1 MTSER
6 NGFDKP
12 RPEGRNDIVHLHEI
26 IRLLESGWAGKHIL
40 VVGDVMLDKYIHG
53 SVDRI
58 SPEAPVPIV
67 HATKRGQQPVERPMS
82 P

>member
-1 MTSER
+1 MSER
-6 NGFDKP
+6 NGLDKP

-26 IRLLESGWAGKHIL
+26 IHLLESGWAGKHIL

-53 SVDRI
+53 SVDRTRPKHPYPLFTPLDAAN
-58 SPEAPVPIV
+58 SPVA
-67 HATKRGQQPVERPMS
+67 RPTS